1 MSYMLPLGANGRGPD
16 GFAGEQ
22 SPVRL
27 SSLSQQRQAVASRM
41 AAETVGPARAWAP
54 VSRVPSGA
62 APLVGS
68 SAVASAAAGAT
79 KVTWP
84 DPSRTMTAAECR
96 KGLGTDKAFFV
107 KSRFAVCSGAVFL
120 QTWLQNKR
128 PVGQTQFVVLSVGTI
143 AAKSREISFQ
153 YHFTDMAKT
162 GSVKTGGLLI
172 KTSPKI
178 PKKWPGTAKVTQG
191 GNVPGSKSFDE
202 LARTKTFKHT
212 VKVASKQ
219 GTGPDDTVFAVYEPV
234 ISITPPP
241 GYTLNGAGGK
251 LFMLAPRWDKASYV
265 SRDDGA
271 AAFSYL
277 PTLTYS
283 SKKGA
288 PEKAVADHIKK
299 AYSSPGAT
307 KPVNSAKKIPGQSAS
322 DPLNRLFRD
331 TDRRKKN
338 RSEAIKVCEK
348 YWGKKYSKNN
358 TYQCDEFP
366 FATTYQG
373 AAESQFEAAAP
384 KNNFS
389 AMPLVTAENRDAGIL
404 LGQFM
409 TKNRII
415 DGTNDGFIVKIK

>member
-1 MSYMLPLGANGRGPD
+1 
-16 GFAGEQ
+16 
-22 SPVRL
+22 
-27 SSLSQQRQAVASRM
+27 
-41 AAETVGPARAWAP
+41 
-54 VSRVPSGA
+54 
-62 APLVGS
+62 
-68 SAVASAAAGAT
+68 
-79 KVTWP
+79 
-84 DPSRTMTAAECR
+84 MTAQECR

-153 YHFTDMAKT
+153 YYFTDMAKV
-162 GSVKTGGLLI
+162 GNVKTGSLLI

-178 PKKWPGTAKVTQG
+178 PQKWPAAAKVTQD
-191 GNVPGSKSFDE
+191 GNIPGAKSFDQ
-202 LARTKTFKHT
+202 LVQLKTFKHT

-219 GTGPDDTVFAVYEPV
+219 GTKPDDTVFAVYEPV

-241 GYTLNGAGGK
+241 GYTLNGTGGK
-251 LFMLAPRWDKASYV
+251 LFMLAPRWDKATYV

-277 PTLTYS
+277 STLTYS
-283 SKKGA
+283 SKTGA
-288 PEKAVADHIKK
+288 PEKAVAEHIKK
-299 AYSSPGAT
+299 AYSAPAST
-307 KPVNSAKKIPGQSAS
+307 KPVSSAKKIPGQSAS
-322 DPLNRLFRD
+322 NPLNRLFRD

-338 RSEAIKVCEK
+338 RSQAIKACEQ
-348 YWGKKYSKNN
+348 YWGKKYSQNN
-358 TYQCDEFP
+358 KYQCDEFP

-373 AAESQFEAAAP
+373 AAQSQFEPTAP

-389 AMPLVTAENRDAGIL
+389 AMPLVTADNRDAGIL

-415 DGTNDGFIVKIK
+415 DGRDDGFIVKIK